1 MRLTTFASDAFVA
14 SNAVVTCQS
23 THVKLNSTNPL
34 FKVQLIIGRAGTL
47 VVDVVEVELVELVE
61 LVVEVVVGLTK

>member
-47 VVDVVEVELVELVE
+47 VVEVELVE
-61 LVVEVVVGLTK
+61 LVVEVVEVVVGLTK